1 MRYGC
6 MTADISPRLLAIVD
20 ALPLRPGMR
29 VLEIGSGPG
38 VMAREMAARI
48 GGGHVLA
55 IDRSAKAVAQ
65 LVSGSATEIAAARL
79 SARQCAAEDFELT
92 PKRRI
97 AAALTPAG
105 RLFIDDGDPIREVS
119 LETYRV

>member
-1 MRYGC
+1 

-55 IDRSAKAVAQ
+55 IDRSVKAIAQ
-65 LVSGSATEIAAARL
+65 LVSGSAAEIAAGLL
-79 SARQCAAEDFELT
+79 SARQCA
-92 PKRRI
+92 PRI
-97 AAALTPAG
+97 
-105 RLFIDDGDPIREVS
+105 S
-119 LETYRV
+119 S